1 MKLYF
6 APGACSQAV
15 HIALR
20 EAGLPFEVEK
30 VDLRSKKTAG
40 GNDYKAINPKGYVPA
55 LQLDDGQVLTEVS
68 ALLQY
73 VGDKTPALLPAV
85 GTIERYR
92 ALEWL
97 GFISTELHK
106 QYSPFFDPTTTDEVK
121 QKQRDKLNGRFE
133 YVNAALEGKQFLLG
147 ETFSAADAYL
157 FVMTRWSAVAG
168 LDLSRFPALSAWIQ
182 RVQTRPTVE
191 QVFEVEGFKK

>member
-133 YVNAALEGKQFLLG
+133 YVNATLEGKQFLLG

-182 RVQTRPTVE
+182 RVSTRPTVE

>member
-40 GNDYKAINPKGYVPA
+40 GDDYKAINPKGYVPA

-73 VGDKTPALLPAV
+73 VGDKKPGLLPAV
-85 GTIERYR
+85 GSIERYR

-97 GFISTELHK
+97 GFIATELHK
-106 QYSPFFDPTTTDEVK
+106 QYSPFFDPTTADEVK

-133 YVNAALEGKQFLLG
+133 YVNGVLEGKQFLLG
-147 ETFSAADAYL
+147 DSFSVADAYM

-168 LDLSRFPALSAWIQ
+168 IDLSRFPALSAWIQ
-182 RVQTRPTVE
+182 RVQTRPTVD
-191 QVFEVEGFKK
+191 QVLELEGLKK

>member
-40 GNDYKAINPKGYVPA
+40 GNDYKTINPKGYVPA

-106 QYSPFFDPTTTDEVK
+106 QFSPFFDPTTSDEVK

-133 YVNAALEGKQFLLG
+133 YVNARLEGKQFLLG
-147 ETFSAADAYL
+147 DTFSAPDAYL

-182 RVQTRPTVE
+182 RVSTRPAVE